1 MPSSRP
7 AGSTADLPPEEA
19 IAAGEA
25 SVSEDIDAMFGMGSN
40 DDDDQSGVA
49 AGAGDATS
57 PDAAAGAAGA
67 GTVDGQPPA
76 PAIPSEG
83 AASTPP
89 SPSGDA
95 VPPQPATS
103 GDGVSTPPPGQQPAQ
118 AGQPPAP
125 GAATPPVAPVDENA
139 LRVQSLEATVL
150 ALQQEL
156 SNARAQPA
164 GPGQPAAGQPQP
176 GQQDD
181 LPRYALQL
189 PPAVAA
195 AINSGDDQQTLAGI
209 THMMNSLATII
220 HHNVRQEYR
229 QALGQL
235 VQTARQQEEEGSN
248 QQFIAES
255 RNDYYKAFPDHNN
268 PLILPI
274 IQAESVAMA
283 GQFPGLPWNENYR
296 NALGQRVNARL
307 AELRGQQQP
316 SNVPPAPAAMLPAG
330 SRPADSGVAEL
341 TGGDLIADTFS

>member
-1 MPSSRP
+1 MPSP
-7 AGSTADLPPEEA
+7 KPGSTADLPPEEA

-25 SVSEDIDAMFGMGSN
+25 SVQEDIDAMFGMSS
-40 DDDDQSGVA
+40 DDEETGVA
-49 AGAGDATS
+49 AGSGDATS

-76 PAIPSEG
+76 PAKPSTEGTPSE
-83 AASTPP
+83 P
-89 SPSGDA
+89 PSGDA

-125 GAATPPVAPVDENA
+125 GAATPPAAPSDEA
-139 LRVQSLEATVL
+139 LRVASLEATVQ
-150 ALQQEL
+150 ALQQAL
-156 SNARAQPA
+156 SNAQAQPA
-164 GPGQPAAGQPQP
+164 GQGQPVAGQPQP

-229 QALGQL
+229 ASLAQL
-235 VQTARQQEEEGSN
+235 MQTARAQEEEGTT
-248 QQFIAES
+248 QRVIEDS
-255 RNDYYKAFPDHNN
+255 RADYYKAFPDHNN

-330 SRPADSGVAEL
+330 SRPADSTGAEL